1 MKHRILACIR
11 VCMQKTTVRFMLF
24 YLVLVLL
31 PTVAFINMYASNL
44 HRQAVNEQ
52 RYEKQEA
59 FRLSAQYFAR
69 SLEEINLVAE
79 TLQSSTPL
87 LTLLSG
93 GYPSASDELYA
104 YSAYIQP
111 LFDQVYSTHP
121 SLDALYLYRLY
132 PSYIGNNGLVQN
144 LCDYSD
150 LTYPCYEEG
159 DSCAFLAAAPGQFR
173 HRTDESPEGA
183 RYVCLRSLYS
193 SDYTQVVAVLEMQLR
208 VDDIL
213 QSVLPVNGGGLLYL
227 GYEGVYYPI
236 AQRDAAYH
244 LDTEHPLEHKPVAS
258 KDTLLLE
265 TPVAEMTLLWQLP
278 LVGAYGEVNQSFVL
292 MPMLML
298 VPMALFWL
306 YILMYTRAI
315 SRFSRHI
322 HATGGGVPQP
332 YEGAVRED
340 EFGDV
345 IREYNVM
352 TRTIEELIA
361 SVQEAERL
369 KNAANYYAMTS
380 QVNPH
385 FMFNTLENIRMHI
398 ELEKYQDAN
407 QMLFT
412 LSRFLR
418 YNISLREESSLEEEF
433 EHARNY
439 VLIYQYRIHHMITFR
454 IRRDDDV
461 PGIRCPVR
469 ILQPIVENSLK
480 HGITGLHDP
489 IHVDV
494 HAWCGEDGVCID
506 VTDDGCGMSD
516 ETLTALNARL
526 ETATLRRQDQPDEHV
541 GLENVNA
548 RIKYF
553 YGAAYGL
560 HLFHA
565 EPRGMLCRIYVGL
578 QKKSSQ
584 KGGRS
589 V

>member
-1 MKHRILACIR
+1 MRRLLARIRAS
-11 VCMQKTTVRFMLF
+11 MPKTTVRFMLF

-31 PTVAFINMYASNL
+31 PTVVFINMYVSIL
-44 HRQAVNEQ
+44 HRQAANEQ

-59 FRLSAQYFAR
+59 LRLSAQYFTR

-111 LFDQVYSTHP
+111 LFDSVYSIHP
-121 SLDALYLYRLY
+121 SMDGLYLYRLY
-132 PSYIGNNGLVQN
+132 PSYIGNNGLVQT

-150 LTYPCYEEG
+150 LTYPCYEKG
-159 DSCAFLAAAPGQFR
+159 SNCVFLAAAPEQFR
-173 HRTDESPEGA
+173 HPADETPEGA

-193 SDYTQVVAVLEMQLR
+193 SDYTQVVAVLEVQLR

-213 QSVLPVNGGGLLYL
+213 QSVLPVSGGGGLYL
-227 GYEGVYYPI
+227 GYEGTYYPI
-236 AQRDAAYH
+236 VQRSAAYH
-244 LDTEHPLEHKPVAS
+244 LDTEHPLAHKPVAAG
-258 KDTLLLE
+258 DTLLLE
-265 TPVAEMTLLWQLP
+265 MPVAEMTLLWQLP
-278 LVGAYGEVNQSFVL
+278 LVGVHGEVNLSFVL
-292 MPMLML
+292 MLF
-298 VPMALFWL
+298 PMALFWL
-306 YILMYTRAI
+306 YILIYTRDI

-322 HATGGGVPQP
+322 HATGVGVPRP
-332 YEGAVRED
+332 YEGTVRKD

-345 IREYNVM
+345 IREYNAM

-433 EHARNY
+433 EHVRNY
-439 VLIYQYRIHHMITFR
+439 VLIYQYRIHHMITIK

-461 PGIRCPVR
+461 PSIRCPVR

-480 HGITGLHDP
+480 HGIAGLHDP

-494 HAWCGEDGVCID
+494 HAWCGENGVYID
-506 VTDDGCGMSD
+506 ITDDGCGMSS
-516 ETLTALNARL
+516 EALTALNTRL
-526 ETATLRRQDQPDEHV
+526 ETATLHRQNQPDEHV

-560 HLFHA
+560 HFFHA
-565 EPRGMLCRIYVGL
+565 EPRGVLCRIYVGL
-578 QKKSSQ
+578 QKKPPQ
-584 KGGRS
+584 KGG
-589 V
+589 